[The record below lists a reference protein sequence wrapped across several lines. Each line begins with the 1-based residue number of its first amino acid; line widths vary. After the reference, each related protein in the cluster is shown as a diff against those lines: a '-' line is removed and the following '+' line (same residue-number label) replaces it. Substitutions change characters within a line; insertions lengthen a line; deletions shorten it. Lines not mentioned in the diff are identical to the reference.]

1 MNVKRIAV
9 LGCGAMGSIYAAL
22 FARAGYDVI
31 AVDAN
36 AEHVDA
42 INANGL
48 RVSGA
53 SGDNTV
59 RIRAYTS
66 PPSEHVDLII
76 IAVKA
81 GHIPTAAAQAAE
93 LCRQSTKILTIQND
107 LDSAGFIADLL
118 GAGRLMVGVAQGFGA
133 SLVAPGHAHHNDMK
147 TIHIGRYADAGQSDL
162 SMDDLQQLAAR
173 WRDAG
178 FDVAAV
184 EDISAMQ

>member
-93 LCRQSTKILTIQND
+93 LCRQST
-107 LDSAGFIADLL
+107 
-118 GAGRLMVGVAQGFGA
+118 GA